1 METRNPS
8 PGKTRARQIVEVW
21 RERRY
26 LPSPSPIHVHRV
38 DLDKL
43 EELIAEALDE
53 VGEVARVGPKM

>member
-1 METRNPS
+1 METREPTDR
-8 PGKTRARQIVEVW
+8 KAKARRIVDAW

-26 LPSPSPIHVHRV
+26 LPSPSPIHVHRL

-53 VGEVARVGPKM
+53 AEELARSRREM

>member
-8 PGKTRARQIVEVW
+8 PGKTRARQIVEAW

-53 VGEVARVGPKM
+53 VDEVARAGSKM